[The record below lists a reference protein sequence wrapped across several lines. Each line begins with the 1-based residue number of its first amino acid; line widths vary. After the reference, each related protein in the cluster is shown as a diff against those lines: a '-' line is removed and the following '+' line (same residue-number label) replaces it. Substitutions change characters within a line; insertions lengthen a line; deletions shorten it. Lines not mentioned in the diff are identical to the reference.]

1 MKVKEIMT
9 EKVVTI
15 HPRASIADVAKRMK
29 NEKVRSLLV
38 TEGDKLV
45 GVITDSDISHK
56 VVAEGWDPQ
65 KVEVRQFMNTD
76 FVAVHP
82 DMDLLKAAKLLEEL
96 AERRLPVVLEGRPVG
111 VISIADIAHFIKGCI
126 DCVLVESGMSIREP
140 KK

>member
-15 HPRASIADVAKRMK
+15 HPSASIADVAKRMK

-45 GVITDSDISHK
+45 GIITDSDISHK

-65 KVEVRQFMNTD
+65 KVEVRQFMNTG